1 MNGTTTTACR
11 NGPECCSRGF
21 DILVDNIKIVQ
32 AYSPQVEQG
41 GMTEE
46 NRPGAVVVYEFTA
59 AASGV
64 VSIELASTADDEAF
78 ADDNP
83 ILNAFTL
90 EQLY

>member
-1 MNGTTTTACR
+1 
-11 NGPECCSRGF
+11 
-21 DILVDNIKIVQ
+21 
-32 AYSPQVEQG
+32 
-41 GMTEE
+41 MTEE

-59 AASGV
+59 APSGV